1 MFLPGFDDHRHTVS
15 TPSAEVSYVDV
26 GSGPTAL
33 FVHGIATN
41 AYIWREL
48 IDRLTDVRR
57 CIAIDLPLHG
67 RSPVRAGQEM
77 TIDAFADVLA
87 QTCAELGLT
96 EVDLVAHDTGGA
108 IAQVFAARHPELLR
122 TFTLTDCETR
132 DNIPPAAMAPTVD
145 LARSGQLAPA
155 APAILAD
162 PAASRAFFEIG
173 YQNPEIL
180 TSDLVTAFLEPVI
193 GSPAAAGKFQE
204 LIAGLGPDVLLE
216 AEPALRNLNVPTL
229 IVWGTDDAFFD
240 VKFAY
245 WLRDLIPGAGEV
257 VEIPDGRLFFPHE
270 RAPELAIH
278 IRRHWQ
284 A

>member
-1 MFLPGFDDHRHTVS
+1 MFLSGFDDHRHMVS
-15 TPSAEVSYVDV
+15 TPSAEVSYVEI
-26 GSGPTAL
+26 GTGPTAL

-41 AYIWREL
+41 AYVWRDL
-48 IDRLTDVRR
+48 IDRLSDIRR

-67 RSPVRAGQEM
+67 QSPAAQEM
-77 TIDAFADVLA
+77 TIDGFADVLA
-87 QTCAELGLT
+87 ETCERLGLT

-122 TFTLTDCETR
+122 TFTLTNCETR
-132 DNIPPAAMAPTVD
+132 ENIPPAAMAPTVD

-162 PAASRAFFEIG
+162 PAASRGFFEIG
-173 YQNPEIL
+173 YQNAELL
-180 TSDLVTAFLEPVI
+180 TSELVNAFLEPVV
-193 GSPAAAGKFQE
+193 GTPAAAEKFQE
-204 LIAGLGPDVLLE
+204 LIAGLGPDALLA
-216 AEPALRNLNVPTL
+216 AEPALRELHVPTL
-229 IVWGTDDAFFD
+229 IVWGTDDVFFD

-257 VEIPDGRLFFPHE
+257 VEIPGGRLFFPHE
-270 RAPELAIH
+270 RAAELASH
-278 IRRHWQ
+278 IRRHWIP